1 LEFFQWYRTAA
12 SRIDMEINDV
22 VYDRLHNMVY
32 LDISQ
37 LAHFRF
43 SLFAPRPARVMS
55 RLTLR
60 KEGALHYVAFQEDFF
75 HPDEVATFLLPPCAY
90 VVRAMLWVGTW
101 TATLWTK
108 SAQAFGVWR
117 VPSVVDVNIDEI
129 ATKPYKPRVGE
140 GRLRQKIRREL
151 SRSIRRAQE
160 YHENGEL
167 FENDDFNTSTPD
179 ISTSK
184 TLLSRIGRTVELDL
198 DGDVSTTASAN
209 TSSPASLAR
218 KRPSRFETQPSLIAR
233 ISNSIE
239 LPKRES
245 AINARVRG
253 RNLYKT
259 FVTKAL
265 GQEPAGRLKEN

>member
-1 LEFFQWYRTAA
+1 
-12 SRIDMEINDV
+12 V
-22 VYDRLHNMVY
+22 
-32 LDISQ
+32 
-37 LAHFRF
+37 
-43 SLFAPRPARVMS
+43 
-55 RLTLR
+55 
-60 KEGALHYVAFQEDFF
+60 
-75 HPDEVATFLLPPCAY
+75 
-90 VVRAMLWVGTW
+90 LWVGTW

-160 YHENGEL
+160 YHENGE
-167 FENDDFNTSTPD
+167 FFGGDDFNSSAYQDSTLYEMETSSRD

-184 TLLSRIGRTVELDL
+184 SLLSRIGRTVELDL
-198 DGDVSTTASAN
+198 DGIASTNAIAN
-209 TSSPASLAR
+209 TPSSPSPTR
-218 KRPSRFETQPSLIAR
+218 KGPSRFETQPSLIAR

-245 AINARVRG
+245 ATNTRARG
-253 RNLYKT
+253 RNLYKA

-265 GQEPAGRLKEN
+265 GQEPVGRLKEN